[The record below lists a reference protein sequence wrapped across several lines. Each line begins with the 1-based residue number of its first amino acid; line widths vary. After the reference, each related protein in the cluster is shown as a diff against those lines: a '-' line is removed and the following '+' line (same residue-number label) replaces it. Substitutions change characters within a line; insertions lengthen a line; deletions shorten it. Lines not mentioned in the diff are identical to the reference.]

1 VLCHCIA
8 DLDIED
14 LSPTTDQHP
23 MEIIL
28 EKGHHCVTS
37 PTWEFQFSWSHYL
50 KLIFQKMAGD
60 LLKTYGKRD
69 HFK

>member
-14 LSPTTDQHP
+14 LSPTADQHP

-37 PTWEFQFSWSHYL
+37 LTWEFQFSWSHYL
-50 KLIFQKMAGD
+50 KLISQKMAGD